1 VSVWW
6 WLTSAGKKN
15 GGRERSFH
23 RSTAFIVRG
32 ERERERAWGGP
43 LESVSDTDVV
53 LGQRAI
59 GTHQVPLFPV
69 KLARGAVG
77 LKLTQATVALGRAQ
91 FFTPNVF
98 YFPN

>member
-1 VSVWW
+1 MVVAYLGWEEKWW
-6 WLTSAGKKN
+6 KGKKLPPIYYFYSQ
-15 GGRERSFH
+15 R
-23 RSTAFIVRG
+23 
-32 ERERERAWGGP
+32 RERAWGGP

-69 KLARGAVG
+69 RLARGAVG
-77 LKLTQATVALGRAQ
+77 LKLTRATVALGRAQ